1 MAKGKFRKKLQKKG
15 HGGTPI
21 NPTAKIS
28 KKALKKM
35 PTPKKPQKNDAA
47 VDVGEGAIKSQGE
60 ASGKISGFIFM
71 CNAKTKADCFR
82 NRVFGLPSNRK
93 EDVEA
98 IKPGTTL
105 FLYDFD
111 FKLLYGIYKATSP
124 GGMNLERGAFGG
136 AFPAQVRFKIVKD
149 CLPVHESAF
158 KEAIVDNYNS
168 KYKFKPELS
177 PRQVK
182 HLSRLF
188 RRVPKPQDQAYG
200 PPPRPIEEIHR
211 APVPPLPPREIYAPP
226 QTLALDRDRP
236 RYRHVTEL
244 TPRELPRLEYRSHR
258 ESYRPMVSEYMRS
271 SEPQYV
277 GLTQPEPR
285 YVRLSEPE
293 TRYVGFSNGPRYPG
307 SVGHSGASM
316 EREMVVGAYL
326 KPGYGGSVYAD
337 SLYRSRVAEIGN
349 AAPVSSHYTFAGSL
363 PRGR

>member
-136 AFPAQVRFKIVKD
+136 AFPA
-149 CLPVHESAF
+149 
-158 KEAIVDNYNS
+158 
-168 KYKFKPELS
+168 
-177 PRQVK
+177 QVK